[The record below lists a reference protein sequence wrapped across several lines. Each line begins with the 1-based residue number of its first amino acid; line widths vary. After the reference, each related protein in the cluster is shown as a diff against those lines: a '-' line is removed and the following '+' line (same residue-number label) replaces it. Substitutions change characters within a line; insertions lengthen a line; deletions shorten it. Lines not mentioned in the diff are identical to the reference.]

1 MQDDLKKEIKKEIK
15 IENKILKDKVDVKK
29 IEIPGGW
36 PQWGTGRAQ
45 RQVQDA
51 DISVLEARIA
61 AIEARLGLAE
71 PFIDQTLRPDL
82 RHGALYEE
90 EDYEEMFQRTGRRG
104 GPKRA
109 LDTPQGGW

>member
-1 MQDDLKKEIKKEIK
+1 MDGKPI
-15 IENKILKDKVDVKK
+15 KDKVDVKK

-36 PQWGTGRAQ
+36 PQWGTGRAK

-61 AIEARLGLAE
+61 ALEARLGLAE
-71 PFIDQTLRPDL
+71 PFIEESLRPDL
-82 RHGALYEE
+82 RQGGLSEE
-90 EDYEEMFQRTGRRG
+90 EDYEEMFRRTGRRP